1 MLLFTSIGFMAVK
14 KPTEVGLVFPSL
26 GNYLAGVKIASIV
39 TVRPPMP

>member
-1 MLLFTSIGFMAVK
+1 MLLFTPIDFTVVK

-39 TVRPPMP
+39 TVRPAML